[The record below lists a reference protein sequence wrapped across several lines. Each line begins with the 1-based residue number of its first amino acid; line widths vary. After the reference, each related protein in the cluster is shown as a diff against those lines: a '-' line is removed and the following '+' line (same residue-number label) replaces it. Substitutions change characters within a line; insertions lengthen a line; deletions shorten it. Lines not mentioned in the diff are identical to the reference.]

1 MSKRLALAVALVVG
15 LAAANALAQAA
26 KAPAGGAKPAPAKN
40 EAGAKPAPASNE
52 AGAKPAPASKEAKPA
67 AAAAPTANGEAP
79 DDDLGHRGQF
89 NARLEFVTGYRM
101 LFRYDKSP
109 QCGDYKPNKSAS
121 DQQKFCGFG
130 MQPNLGL
137 AVGFALVDFFEPFA
151 FVRFGLSDEPQTNS
165 AKSVI
170 AGAGFRL
177 YTMSDSRFKIFF
189 SPWLGLDFTDGPK
202 DPNHLGD
209 AQLGITAES
218 YRTDILVH
226 LDVGPHYDFSRG
238 FGIYANG
245 GLTFDMLRYL
255 GANAELVLG
264 VQLRGP

>member
-1 MSKRLALAVALVVG
+1 MRRAI
-15 LAAANALAQAA
+15 LAASGLFMLLASPSARA
-26 KAPAGGAKPAPAKN
+26 DAPKPGAPATAKPKAPAA
-40 EAGAKPAPASNE
+40 EL
-52 AGAKPAPASKEAKPA
+52 KPA
-67 AAAAPTANGEAP
+67 AATPSGETP

-89 NARLEFVTGYRM
+89 NVRLEFVTGYRM
-101 LFRYDKSP
+101 VFRYDKSP
-109 QCGDYKPNKSAS
+109 QCGPYKPTASAS

-137 AVGFALVDFFEPFA
+137 AVGFSLVDFFEPFA
-151 FVRFGLSDEPQTNS
+151 FVRFGLSDETQTNS
-165 AKSVI
+165 GKPVI
-170 AGAGFRL
+170 AGVGLRL

-202 DPNHLGD
+202 DPNYLGD
-209 AQLGITAES
+209 APLGITAAS
-218 YRTDILVH
+218 YRTDVLVH

-245 GLTFDMLRYL
+245 GLTFDMLRFL
-255 GANAELVLG
+255 GANAEFSLG

>member
-1 MSKRLALAVALVVG
+1 MRTL
-15 LAAANALAQAA
+15 LAAGLGLFLLLGPLRARADKAA
-26 KAPAGGAKPAPAKN
+26 APADAK
-40 EAGAKPAPASNE
+40 KPST
-52 AGAKPAPASKEAKPA
+52 ASKEARPVSSTTPA
-67 AAAAPTANGEAP
+67 AAPSADAP
-79 DDDLGHRGQF
+79 DADLGHRGQF
-89 NARLEFVTGYRM
+89 DIRLEFVTGYRM

-109 QCGDYKPNKSAS
+109 QCGPYKPNASAS

-137 AVGFALVDFFEPFA
+137 AVGFAPVDFFEPFA
-151 FVRFGLSDEPQTNS
+151 FVRFGLSDETQTNS
-165 AKSVI
+165 GKAVL
-170 AGAGFRL
+170 AGAGLRL

-202 DPNHLGD
+202 DLQYPGD
-209 AQLGITAES
+209 AQLGVTPES
-218 YRTDILVH
+218 YRTDLLVH

-245 GLTFDMLRYL
+245 GLTFGMLRSL
-255 GANAELVLG
+255 GANAELALG